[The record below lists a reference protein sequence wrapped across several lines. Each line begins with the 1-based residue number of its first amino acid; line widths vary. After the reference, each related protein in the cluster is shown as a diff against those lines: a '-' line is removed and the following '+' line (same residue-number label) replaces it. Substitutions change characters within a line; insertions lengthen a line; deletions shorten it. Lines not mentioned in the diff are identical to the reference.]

1 MQNLNVSA
9 MDTRDSKGRGRFF
22 PFVPEQHYF
31 PGKITPSYWYWNNIY
46 YPPTQVIK
54 FKIIIAGIF
63 FFYIFLYREV
73 NVVLTVPY
81 HFTMSLLN

>member
-1 MQNLNVSA
+1 MQNLNASA

-46 YPPTQVIK
+46 YAPTQVIVFHKLSLKPSIK
-54 FKIIIAGIF
+54 FDAPF
-63 FFYIFLYREV
+63 
-73 NVVLTVPY
+73 
-81 HFTMSLLN
+81 